1 MRVLHFFKTYW
12 PDSFGGMERAIHA
25 IACGTARLGV
35 EPTVLS
41 LSRDPARNSVSF
53 DGHWAYK
60 ARLDLEVAST
70 GFSLSAFKRF
80 GELAEQADI
89 IHYHFPWP
97 FMDIVHFAVR
107 PNRPVVVTYHS
118 DIVRQN
124 RLMRLYR
131 PLMKRF
137 LARADRIV
145 ASSPNYVATSDAL
158 QPYLG
163 KIDVIP
169 IGLNESDYPKSDQA
183 ARDKWR
189 RRFPGKFFLFIGV
202 FRYYKGLHILLEA
215 ARGFEYD
222 IVLVGTGPMEQQLK
236 EQASRLA
243 LSNVHFAGALGDAEK
258 TALLDLCTGF
268 VFPSHLRSEAYGL
281 SLVEAAMAGKPM
293 ISCEI
298 GTGTT
303 FVNLHKETGLVVLP
317 GSSDALAS
325 AMRHLAQDEA
335 ISRVYGMNARRR
347 YDQLFRAESMCE
359 AYFKLYCSVLE
370 PARGR

>member
-41 LSRDPARNSVSF
+41 LSRDPVKNSVSF
-53 DGHWAYK
+53 DGHWAFK

-97 FMDIVHFAVR
+97 FMDLVHFAVR
-107 PNRPVVVTYHS
+107 PKKPVVVTYHS
-118 DIVRQN
+118 DIVKQN
-124 RLMRLYR
+124 RLMGLYR

-137 LARADRIV
+137 LAGADRIV
-145 ASSPNYVATSDAL
+145 ASSPNYVATSETL
-158 QPYLG
+158 RPYLG
-163 KIDVIP
+163 KMCVIP

-183 ARDKWR
+183 AHDKWR
-189 RRFPGKFFLFIGV
+189 RRFPAQFFLFTGV

-215 ARGFEYD
+215 ARGLEYD
-222 IVLVGTGPMEQQLK
+222 IVLVGKGPMEQQLK
-236 EQASRLA
+236 DQASRLA
-243 LSNVHFAGALGDAEK
+243 LSNVHFVGALDDADK

-303 FVNLHKETGLVVLP
+303 FVNLHNETGLVIP
-317 GSSDALAS
+317 PEAPDALAS
-325 AMRHLAQDEA
+325 AMRHIAQDEA
-335 ISRVYGMNARRR
+335 NSRVYGLKARRR
-347 YDQLFRAESMCE
+347 YDELFRAESMCE
-359 AYFKLYCSVLE
+359 AYYKLYRSLLE
-370 PARGR
+370 QARAP